1 LEYGRFEVHYQPK
14 VKVPENQIVGI
25 EALVRLRQVD
35 GALVSPA
42 EFIPLA
48 EETGLIIPIGDF
60 VLRRAC
66 SDARIWHA
74 RGFAGK
80 VCVNISAVQFA
91 QKNFSEIVQHVLI
104 ETGIQPRLL
113 ELEITEGVLMQ
124 DFDASRSTLDA
135 LAALGISLAIDDFGT
150 GYSSLAYLKRFPVH
164 VLKIDQSFVR
174 DMLVDK
180 SDSAIIAA
188 IINLGRSL
196 GIDLVAEGVET
207 AEQADALLTMGCNIL
222 QGYHYSRPIPFG
234 AMTDFI
240 ARGAQLTP

>member
-1 LEYGRFEVHYQPK
+1 
-14 VKVPENQIVGI
+14 
-25 EALVRLRQVD
+25 
-35 GALVSPA
+35 
-42 EFIPLA
+42 
-48 EETGLIIPIGDF
+48 
-60 VLRRAC
+60 
-66 SDARIWHA
+66 
-74 RGFAGK
+74 
-80 VCVNISAVQFA
+80 
-91 QKNFSEIVQHVLI
+91 
-104 ETGIQPRLL
+104 
-113 ELEITEGVLMQ
+113 VLMQ

-150 GYSSLAYLKRFPVH
+150 GYSSLAYLKRFRVH